1 MDVRVRVT
9 DGIKVGGKVRLD
21 VGGTVVRITVGVSVG
36 KGEIV
41 LRKPQKDGRFPG
53 SVAQAVTNSEITRQT
68 RMLLQR
74 MSHSNG
80 SSLNHTAKY
89 NAFLLVISWQS
100 GLLASSVRLLFINF
114 MLVRE
119 DRASQGAL

>member
-9 DGIKVGGKVRLD
+9 DGVKVGGKVRLD

-36 KGEIV
+36 KGDIV
-41 LRKPQKDGRFPG
+41 LRKPQKDGRFPS
-53 SVAQAVTNSEITRQT
+53 SVAQAVRNSEITRQT

-89 NAFLLVISWQS
+89 YAFLLAISWQS
-100 GLLASSVRLLFINF
+100 ELLESSVRLLFINF
-114 MLVRE
+114 ILVRE